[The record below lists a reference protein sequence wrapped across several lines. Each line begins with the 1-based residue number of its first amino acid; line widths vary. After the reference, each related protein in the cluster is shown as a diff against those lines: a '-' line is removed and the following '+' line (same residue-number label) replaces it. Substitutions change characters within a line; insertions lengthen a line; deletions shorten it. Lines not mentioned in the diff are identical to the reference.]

1 MKKENNCTNT
11 KRCSQESLSEIN
23 KIRQTANKNLALCKE
38 REQFFFYHQNETP
51 LKAQTGAFAP
61 SDDKTA
67 EDYPNT
73 SQKGYMAGLR
83 LRFVFSVLLFSAV
96 IISSSYIG
104 GKYIDILQKLQNL
117 LTETMQF

>member
-23 KIRQTANKNLALCKE
+23 KIRQTANRNLVLCKE

-51 LKAQTGAFAP
+51 LKAQTGVFAP

-67 EDYPNT
+67 EDFPST
-73 SQKGYMAGLR
+73 SKKGYMAGLR
-83 LRFVFSVLLFSAV
+83 QRLVFSVLLFSAV
-96 IISSSYIG
+96 IISSRYG
-104 GKYIDILQKLQNL
+104 DGRYIDVLQKLQNL

>member
-23 KIRQTANKNLALCKE
+23 KIRQTANRNLALCKE

-51 LKAQTGAFAP
+51 LKAQTGVFAP

-67 EDYPNT
+67 EDFPNT
-73 SQKGYMAGLR
+73 SKKGYMAGLR
-83 LRFVFSVLLFSAV
+83 QRLVFSVLLFSAV
-96 IISSSYIG
+96 IISSRYG
-104 GKYIDILQKLQNL
+104 DGRYIDVLQKLQNL